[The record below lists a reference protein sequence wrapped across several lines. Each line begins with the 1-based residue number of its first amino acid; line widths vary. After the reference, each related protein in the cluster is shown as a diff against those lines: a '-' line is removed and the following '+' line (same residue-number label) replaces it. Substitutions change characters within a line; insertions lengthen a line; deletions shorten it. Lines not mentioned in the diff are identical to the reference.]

1 MNNEHSEE
9 ISFFRSTLQDYIAP
23 LMDSLREEYLRLEA
37 LPPQCQE
44 AFLIK
49 IYGKDFYNSSRRWI
63 SPKMLGWGILET
75 LSKIGEYKTTG
86 KIPEKGLASVIL
98 DEEQVAEREQ
108 ELKKYTSIFSAFVE
122 YSGKVFIFDSTFHY
136 AERKKFYDLATLE
149 AKDIGI
155 LSPKEIIAFLSD
167 LASTDKKLCN
177 TFLRSWSK
185 HFEITFFSEAF
196 KAKDMQSATEFL
208 TGTHGGASP
217 FAIEVTSVAKGLY
230 MLRTFTQTIKQCL
243 KASKKIDSK
252 YYIKFSDAAN
262 QKDLAFLKDLENTYY
277 SNSTLVELNNSL
289 NAKEHLFT
297 KNEYNAI
304 IGSETDTVNNQA
316 EELPT
321 PDNNSAFVFEPE
333 STARSEDG
341 KLTPANRVNRP
352 PRFSGDRGERAFQK
366 LYNELN
372 NVFIEKTSY
381 ENFAGLFRCLPPE
394 QEPTSYYKIRWI
406 APKGVRSL
414 QYFIEALYR
423 PTNNSHATLDK
434 QALSRIFVI
443 DSNKELKLSNNP
455 LYCWGKQ
462 KPIDFNNPQEKEI
475 MAFISIINKVLE

>member
-9 ISFFRSTLQDYIAP
+9 ISFFRSTLQGYIAP
-23 LMDSLREEYLRLEA
+23 LMDALKGEYTRLEA
-37 LPPQCQE
+37 LPAQCQDE
-44 AFLIK
+44 FAIK
-49 IYGKDFYNSSRRWI
+49 CLGKNHYKDPTPWR
-63 SPKMLGWGILET
+63 SPKFYGRALLDIFVFIADT
-75 LSKIGEYKTTG
+75 KTSPGLPST
-86 KIPEKGLASVIL
+86 KVPTQSLLEKGQTRENNLNRLVNSLRTYVSVAPVVLVL
-98 DEEQVAEREQ
+98 DA
-108 ELKKYTSIFSAFVE
+108 
-122 YSGKVFIFDSTFHY
+122 TFRY
-136 AERKKFYDLATLE
+136 AERKKFYDSADLELSGIGIMTPQQIVSFLSELSSTNKKLFTAFIKKWSKRYEITLFRE
-149 AKDIGI
+149 ALIAKD
-155 LSPKEIIAFLSD
+155 LS
-167 LASTDKKLCN
+167 
-177 TFLRSWSK
+177 
-185 HFEITFFSEAF
+185 
-196 KAKDMQSATEFL
+196 SATEYL
-208 TGTHGGASP
+208 TGTNGGASA
-217 FAIEVTSVAKGLY
+217 FAIEVSSVAKGLY
-230 MLRTFTQTIKQCL
+230 KIDSFTESIQQSIKAC
-243 KASKKIDSK
+243 KKIDSK
-252 YYIKFSDAAN
+252 YYVKRTDV
-262 QKDLAFLKDLENTYY
+262 LPVGFLKELEDSYY
-277 SNSTLVELNNSL
+277 SEANHEELKVELS
-289 NAKEHLFT
+289 AKQHLFSG
-297 KNEYNAI
+297 NEYSAI

-316 EELPT
+316 EELPI
-321 PDNNSAFVFEPE
+321 PDNNSAFVFEQE
-333 STARSEDG
+333 STAPSGDG

-372 NVFIEKTSY
+372 NVFIENTSY

>member
-1 MNNEHSEE
+1 M
-9 ISFFRSTLQDYIAP
+9 
-23 LMDSLREEYLRLEA
+23 
-37 LPPQCQE
+37 
-44 AFLIK
+44 
-49 IYGKDFYNSSRRWI
+49 
-63 SPKMLGWGILET
+63 
-75 LSKIGEYKTTG
+75 
-86 KIPEKGLASVIL
+86 ASVIL
-98 DEEQVAEREQ
+98 DKEQVAEREQ

-196 KAKDMQSATEFL
+196 KANDMQSATEYL

-304 IGSETDTVNNQA
+304 IGSEIHPVIEQSEEQTSLEEIYETPLNNLDACFPGIKQKFKTDEVIDVITDYVA
-316 EELPT
+316 GHYIDDD
-321 PDNNSAFVFEPE
+321 PDVKKLFKYRITGLGE
-333 STARSEDG
+333 
-341 KLTPANRVNRP
+341 LTPEMSEQKIVWYIKGKHPNDLNGFLFEISSDRRSYQEYVAKFFEFASGKDKDGRP
-352 PRFSGDRGERAFQK
+352 IIMSIP
-366 LYNELN
+366 
-372 NVFIEKTSY
+372 IEPLTQHKNTKIVDALKEY
-381 ENFAGLFRCLPPE
+381 PQLRDLF
-394 QEPTSYYKIRWI
+394 
-406 APKGVRSL
+406 
-414 QYFIEALYR
+414 
-423 PTNNSHATLDK
+423 
-434 QALSRIFVI
+434 
-443 DSNKELKLSNNP
+443 
-455 LYCWGKQ
+455 
-462 KPIDFNNPQEKEI
+462 
-475 MAFISIINKVLE
+475 

>member
-49 IYGKDFYNSSRRWI
+49 IFGKDFYNSSRPWL
-63 SPKMLGWGILET
+63 SPKMLGWGILEI

-304 IGSETDTVNNQA
+304 IGSEIHPVIEQSEEQTSLEEIYETPLNNLDACFPGIKQKFKTDEVIDVITDYVA
-316 EELPT
+316 GHYIDDD
-321 PDNNSAFVFEPE
+321 PDVKKLFKYRITGLGE
-333 STARSEDG
+333 
-341 KLTPANRVNRP
+341 LTPEMSEQKIVWYIKGKHPNDLNGFLFEISSDRRSYQEYVAKFFEFASGKDKDGRP
-352 PRFSGDRGERAFQK
+352 IIMSIP
-366 LYNELN
+366 
-372 NVFIEKTSY
+372 IEPLTQHKNTKIVDALKEY
-381 ENFAGLFRCLPPE
+381 PQLRDLF
-394 QEPTSYYKIRWI
+394 
-406 APKGVRSL
+406 
-414 QYFIEALYR
+414 
-423 PTNNSHATLDK
+423 
-434 QALSRIFVI
+434 
-443 DSNKELKLSNNP
+443 
-455 LYCWGKQ
+455 
-462 KPIDFNNPQEKEI
+462 
-475 MAFISIINKVLE
+475 